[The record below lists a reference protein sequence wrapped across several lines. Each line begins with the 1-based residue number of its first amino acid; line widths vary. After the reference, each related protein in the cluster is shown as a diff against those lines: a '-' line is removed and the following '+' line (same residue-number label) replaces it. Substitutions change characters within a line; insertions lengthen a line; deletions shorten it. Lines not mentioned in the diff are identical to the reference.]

1 MGLPRQVAIRGGN
14 PVINMFLVSMS
25 VNWYKT
31 RTAIQFL
38 FVTTGVLLS
47 ASIAVALFGY
57 VRSSPAHYSSFV
69 LGIVIMSG
77 LLGLRNMLDE
87 HLQDNRARYFH
98 IRCIVTVAGF
108 ILAATG
114 AVYIRYNVSRLELL
128 QPFFENIDVVYGLIF
143 TAGILLLTLLHWGV
157 LLTSIIALAI
167 VYFFYGHHID
177 NVLFT
182 HPHYQTGFV
191 MNYIGLGTTQ
201 GFFLLTQLAAD
212 SIYFLLIYASV
223 LISIG
228 ALQMALELGKVS
240 GKKVAGGA
248 AYPAILGSGIVASV
262 MGQAVSNVVLT
273 GRFTIPMM
281 KKNGYS
287 ASMAGAIEAVAS
299 TAGQLMPPI
308 LGLAGF
314 LIAALLNIPYIKVA
328 GAALLPALLFLTG
341 IFISVSLY
349 ARRQQIP
356 KLTDNFDAGS
366 VLRIAPTFVVSFAV
380 VLVMLLMHYSPSI
393 AGMCGIAAA
402 LALSMFQGRY
412 RPTAKKIFGA
422 LEEGLVLVTLL
433 SLLIIAIGPLGQ
445 TMITT
450 NLSGRLGSVL
460 VNILPDAPLL
470 LLVGAMFITLIL
482 GMGLP
487 TPVAYVV
494 TALAVVPFLQQ
505 LGFPAFQSHFFVF
518 YFAVFST
525 LTLPI
530 AVGVLAAAKL
540 AGSRFIPTAI
550 NALKLT
556 FPVFLIP
563 FAVIYKPEISMIED
577 WTWRT
582 PLLFAALVVIQACI
596 AAAIF
601 GPASGHSRPAQRAF
615 LLLVSLAGFYY
626 LFLS

>member
-1 MGLPRQVAIRGGN
+1 
-14 PVINMFLVSMS
+14 MS
-25 VNWYKT
+25 VNCHKI
-31 RTAIQFL
+31 RSVIHFL

-47 ASIAVALFGY
+47 GSIAVALFGY
-57 VRSSPAHYSSFV
+57 IRSSPAHYSSFV
-69 LGIVIMSG
+69 LGVVIMSG
-77 LLGLRNMLDE
+77 LLGLRNLLDE
-87 HLQDNRARYFH
+87 HLKDDKGEYFYV
-98 IRCIVTVAGF
+98 RCVVALSGF
-108 ILAATG
+108 ILATAG
-114 AVYIRYNVSRLELL
+114 AVYIRCNVSRLEVI
-128 QPFFENIDVVYGLIF
+128 QPFFDNIDVAYGLIF
-143 TAGILLLTLLHWGV
+143 TIGILLLTLLHWGII
-157 LLTSIIALAI
+157 LSSIVTLAI
-167 VYFFYGHHID
+167 IYFFYGHHID

-182 HPHYQTGFV
+182 HPPYQTGFV

-240 GKKVAGGA
+240 GKKIAGGA
-248 AYPAILGSGIVASV
+248 AYPAILGSGVVASV
-262 MGQAVSNVVLT
+262 MGQAVSNVILT

-281 KKNGYS
+281 KKHGYS

-299 TAGQLMPPI
+299 TAGQIMPPI

-314 LIAALLNIPYIKVA
+314 LIAALLNISYIKVA
-328 GAALLPALLFLTG
+328 GAALLPALLFLIG
-341 IFISVSLY
+341 IIISVSLY
-349 ARRQQIP
+349 ARRQRIP
-356 KLTDNFDAGS
+356 KLTEDFDAVR
-366 VLRIAPTFVVSFAV
+366 VLRIAPTFVGSFAV

-393 AGMCGIAAA
+393 AGLCGIASA
-402 LALSMFQGRY
+402 LGLAMFQGKY
-412 RPTAKKIFGA
+412 RPTTKKVFSA
-422 LEEGLVLVTLL
+422 LEEGLALVTLL

-460 VNILPDAPLL
+460 VDILPDAPLL
-470 LLVGAMFITLIL
+470 LLVGAMFITLLL

-540 AGSRFIPTAI
+540 AGSRFIRTAI
-550 NALKLT
+550 DALKLT
-556 FPVFLIP
+556 VPVFLIP
-563 FAVIYKPEISMIED
+563 FAVIYKPELSMVEQ

-582 PLLFAALVVIQACI
+582 PLLFVALVLIQAGI
-596 AAAIF
+596 AAGIF
-601 GPASGHSRPAQRAF
+601 SPDPGHSRPVWRVF
-615 LLLVSLAGFYY
+615 LLLVSLAGFYFV
-626 LFLS
+626 FLN

>member
-1 MGLPRQVAIRGGN
+1 
-14 PVINMFLVSMS
+14 MS
-25 VNWYKT
+25 VDWYKA
-31 RTAIQFL
+31 RTVIHFL

-47 ASIAVALFGY
+47 GSIAVALFGY
-57 VRSSPAHYSSFV
+57 IRSSPAHYSSFV

-77 LLGLRNMLDE
+77 LLGLRNLLDE
-87 HLQDNRARYFH
+87 HLQDNRSRYFN
-98 IRCIVTVAGF
+98 IRCIAALAGF

-114 AVYIRYNVSRLELL
+114 AVYIRYNVNRLELI
-128 QPFFENIDVVYGLIF
+128 QPFFENVDVVYGLIF
-143 TAGILLLTLLHWGV
+143 TAGILLLTMLHWGV
-157 LLTSIIALAI
+157 LLSSIIAMAI
-167 VYFFYGHHID
+167 LYFFYGHHID

-248 AYPAILGSGIVASV
+248 AYPAILGSGVVASV

-281 KKNGYS
+281 KKHGYS
-287 ASMAGAIEAVAS
+287 APMAGAIEAVAS
-299 TAGQLMPPI
+299 TAGQIMPPI

-328 GAALLPALLFLTG
+328 GAALLPALLFLIG
-341 IFISVSLY
+341 IIISVTLY
-349 ARRQQIP
+349 ARRQRIP
-356 KLTDNFDAGS
+356 KLTEDFDAGR
-366 VLRIAPTFVVSFAV
+366 VLKIAPTFIGSFAV
-380 VLVMLLMHYSPSI
+380 VLIMLLLHYSPSI
-393 AGMCGIAAA
+393 AGMCGIASALV
-402 LALSMFQGRY
+402 LALFQGKY
-412 RPTAKKIFGA
+412 RPTAGKISGA

-460 VNILPDAPLL
+460 VDILPDAPLL

-540 AGSRFIPTAI
+540 AGARFISTALD
-550 NALKLT
+550 ALKIS
-556 FPVFLIP
+556 FPVFLVP
-563 FAVIYKPEISMIED
+563 YAVIYNPELSLIEN

-582 PLLFAALVVIQACI
+582 LLLFVALVVIQAGI
-596 AAAIF
+596 AAGIF
-601 GPASGHSRPAQRAF
+601 DPNSGRSRPARRAF
-615 LLLVSLAGFYY
+615 LLFISLSGFYFV
-626 LFLS
+626 FLS

>member
-1 MGLPRQVAIRGGN
+1 
-14 PVINMFLVSMS
+14 MS
-25 VNWYKT
+25 IDWQNT
-31 RTAIQFL
+31 RSVLKFL
-38 FVTTGVLLS
+38 FVTTGLLLS
-47 ASIAVALFGY
+47 ASIAAALFGY
-57 VRSSPAHYSSFV
+57 VRSSSAHYSTFV

-77 LLGLRNMLDE
+77 LIGLRNLLDE
-87 HLQDNRARYFH
+87 HLQKSRRRCFPLRCIAALAGFTLAAAGAIY
-98 IRCIVTVAGF
+98 IRC
-108 ILAATG
+108 
-114 AVYIRYNVSRLELL
+114 NVSRLEII
-128 QPFFENIDVVYGLIF
+128 QPFFENIDVVYGLLF
-143 TAGILLLTLLHWGV
+143 TVGILLLTMLHWGI
-157 LLTSIIALAI
+157 LLPSIVILAI
-167 VYFFYGHHID
+167 IYFFYGHHID
-177 NVLFT
+177 NILFT
-182 HPHYQTGFV
+182 HPPYQTGFV

-201 GFFLLTQLAAD
+201 GFFWLTQLAAD

-223 LISIG
+223 LVGIG
-228 ALQMALELGKVS
+228 ALNMALELGKVS
-240 GKKVAGGA
+240 GSRIAGGA

-281 KKNGYS
+281 KKHGYS

-314 LIAALLNIPYIKVA
+314 LIASLLNIPYIKVA
-328 GAALLPALLFLTG
+328 GAALIPALLFIIG
-341 IFISVSLY
+341 IVISVSLY
-349 ARRQQIP
+349 AKREQIP
-356 KLTDNFDAGS
+356 KLTEDFDLDRVA
-366 VLRIAPTFVVSFAV
+366 RIAPTFVISFSV
-380 VLVMLLMHYSPSI
+380 VLIMLVKHYSPSI
-393 AGMCGIAAA
+393 AGMCGIVT
-402 LALSMFQGRY
+402 ALSLAFFQGKY
-412 RPTAKKIFGA
+412 RPTARQIFVA

-433 SLLIIAIGPLGQ
+433 SLLITAIGPLGQ

-460 VNILPDAPLL
+460 VDILPDAPLL
-470 LLVGAMFITLIL
+470 LLVGAMFITLLL

-550 NALKLT
+550 DALKIT
-556 FPVFLIP
+556 IPVFLIP
-563 FAVIYKPEISMIED
+563 FAVIYNPELSMVER
-577 WTWRT
+577 WTWHT
-582 PLLFAALVVIQACI
+582 PLLFAALVLIQAGI
-596 AAAIF
+596 AAGIF
-601 GPASGHSRPAQRAF
+601 GSTSMQSRPAYRLF
-615 LLLVSLAGFYY
+615 LFLISLSGFYFI
-626 LFLS
+626 FLR

>member
-1 MGLPRQVAIRGGN
+1 
-14 PVINMFLVSMS
+14 MS
-25 VNWYKT
+25 VNWHKA
-31 RTAIQFL
+31 RAAIQFL
-38 FVTTGVLLS
+38 FVSTGLLLS
-47 ASIAVALFGY
+47 VSIAAALFGY
-57 VRSSPAHYSSFV
+57 IRSSSAHYSSFV
-69 LGIVIMSG
+69 LGIAVMSG
-77 LLGLRNMLDE
+77 LLGLRNLLDE
-87 HLQDNRARYFH
+87 HLGDNRGRHFYP
-98 IRCIVTVAGF
+98 RCIAAFAGTV
-108 ILAATG
+108 LVVTG
-114 AVYIRYNVSRLELL
+114 AVYIRYNVHRLELI
-128 QPFFENIDVVYGLIF
+128 QPFFENVDIVYGLIF
-143 TAGILLLTLLHWGV
+143 TAGILLLTALHWGL

-167 VYFFYGHHID
+167 VYFFYGHHIE

-182 HPHYQTGFV
+182 HPPYQTGFV

-201 GFFLLTQLAAD
+201 GFFMLTQLAAD

-281 KKNGYS
+281 KKHGYS

-299 TAGQLMPPI
+299 TAGQIMPPI

-314 LIAALLNIPYIKVA
+314 LIAALLNIPYITVA
-328 GAALLPALLFLTG
+328 GAALLPALLFLIG
-341 IFISVSLY
+341 VIISVSLY
-349 ARRQQIP
+349 ARRQRIP
-356 KLTDNFDAGS
+356 RLTEDFDVAR
-366 VLRIAPTFVVSFAV
+366 VLRIAPTFVISFAI
-380 VLVMLLMHYSPSI
+380 VLAMLLLHYSPSI
-393 AGMCGIAAA
+393 AGMCGIAGA
-402 LALSMFQGRY
+402 LALALFQGKY
-412 RPTAKKIFGA
+412 RPTAKQVAGA

-460 VNILPDAPLL
+460 VDVLPDAPLL

-540 AGSRFIPTAI
+540 AGSRFITTAVD
-550 NALKLT
+550 ALKLT
-556 FPVFLIP
+556 VPVFLIP
-563 FAVIYKPEISMIED
+563 FAVIYNPELSLIEH

-582 PLLFAALVVIQACI
+582 PLLFAVLVLIQAGV
-596 AAAIF
+596 AAGIF
-601 GPASGHSRPAQRAF
+601 GPGPGHPRPVRRAF
-615 LLLVSLAGFYY
+615 LLLVSLSGFYY
-626 LFLS
+626 VFLN

>member
-1 MGLPRQVAIRGGN
+1 
-14 PVINMFLVSMS
+14 MS
-25 VNWYKT
+25 IDWHKT
-31 RTAIQFL
+31 RTMIRFL
-38 FVTTGVLLS
+38 FAATGLLLS
-47 ASIAVALFGY
+47 VSIAAALFGY
-57 VRSSPAHYSSFV
+57 IRSSSAHYAGFV
-69 LGIVIMSG
+69 LGVVIMSG
-77 LLGLRNMLDE
+77 LIGVRKLLDE
-87 HLQDNRARYFH
+87 SLNDKRGRHFYT
-98 IRCIVTVAGF
+98 RCIVAAAGF
-108 ILAATG
+108 ILALTG
-114 AVYIRYNVSRLELL
+114 AVYIRYNVHRLELI
-128 QPFFENIDVVYGLIF
+128 QPFFENTDVVFGLIF

-157 LLTSIIALAI
+157 LLTSIVTLAI
-167 VYFFYGHHID
+167 VYFFFGHHID

-182 HPHYQTGFV
+182 HPPYQIGFV

-201 GFFLLTQLAAD
+201 GFFWLTQLAAD

-228 ALQMALELGKVS
+228 ALQMALELGKLS
-240 GKKVAGGA
+240 GKSVAGGA

-281 KKNGYS
+281 KKHGYS

-299 TAGQLMPPI
+299 TAGQIMPPI

-314 LIAALLNIPYIKVA
+314 LIASLLNIPYIKVA
-328 GAALLPALLFLTG
+328 GAALIPALLFIIG
-341 IFISVSLY
+341 VIISVSLY
-349 ARRQQIP
+349 ARRQGIP
-356 KLTDNFDAGS
+356 KLVEDFDRAR
-366 VLRIAPTFVVSFAV
+366 VLRVAPTFVISFAL
-380 VLVMLLMHYSPSI
+380 VLIMLMLHYSPSI

-402 LALSMFQGRY
+402 LGLSLLQGEY
-412 RPTAKKIFGA
+412 RPTVKKMFGA

-460 VNILPDAPLL
+460 VDILPDAPLL
-470 LLVGAMFITLIL
+470 LLFGAMLISLLL

-540 AGSRFIPTAI
+540 AEARFIPTAI
-550 NALKLT
+550 DAMKIT
-556 FPVFLIP
+556 IPVFLIP
-563 FAVIYKPEISMIED
+563 YAVIHNPELSMIED

-582 PLLFAALVVIQACI
+582 PLLCVALVVIQAGI
-596 AAAIF
+596 AASIF
-601 GPASGHSRPAQRAF
+601 SRASGYSRQVYRAALLIVSCSCFYLIF
-615 LLLVSLAGFYY
+615 LI
-626 LFLS
+626 

>member
-1 MGLPRQVAIRGGN
+1 MP
-14 PVINMFLVSMS
+14 INWH
-25 VNWYKT
+25 NT
-31 RTAIQFL
+31 RSLIHFL
-38 FVTTGVLLS
+38 FVSTGLLLS
-47 ASIAVALFGY
+47 VSIAAALFGY
-57 VRSSPAHYSSFV
+57 IRSSSAHYSGFV

-77 LLGLRNMLDE
+77 LVGLRNLLDE
-87 HLQDNRARYFH
+87 HLENNRSRYFYGK
-98 IRCIVTVAGF
+98 CIVALGGF
-108 ILAATG
+108 ILATTG
-114 AVYIRYNVSRLELL
+114 ALYIRLNVHRLEII
-128 QPFFENIDVVYGLIF
+128 QPFFENIDVVYGLVF
-143 TAGILLLTLLHWGV
+143 TAGVLLLTLLHWGL
-157 LLTSIIALAI
+157 LLTSIVTLAI
-167 VYFFYGHHID
+167 IYFFYGHHID

-182 HPHYQTGFV
+182 HPPYQTGFV

-201 GFFLLTQLAAD
+201 GFFWLTQLAAD

-228 ALQMALELGKVS
+228 ALQMALELGKLS
-240 GKKVAGGA
+240 GKRVAGGA
-248 AYPAILGSGIVASV
+248 AYPAILGSGVVASV
-262 MGQAVSNVVLT
+262 MGQAVSNVILT

-281 KKNGYS
+281 KKHGYT

-314 LIAALLNIPYIKVA
+314 LIASLLNIPYITVA
-328 GAALLPALLFLTG
+328 GAALIPALLFIAG
-341 IFISVSLY
+341 VIISVSLY
-349 ARRQQIP
+349 ARRQGIP
-356 KLTDNFDAGS
+356 KLVEEFDRAR
-366 VLRIAPTFVVSFAV
+366 VLRIAPTFVISFAL
-380 VLVMLLMHYSPSI
+380 VLTMLMLHYSPSI
-393 AGMCGIAAA
+393 AGICGIVAA
-402 LALSMFQGRY
+402 LVLSLFQGKY
-412 RPTAKKIFGA
+412 RPTVKKVFGA

-460 VNILPDAPLL
+460 VDILPDAPLL
-470 LLVGAMFITLIL
+470 LLAGAMIISLLL

-540 AGSRFIPTAI
+540 AGSRFIPTAMDAMKI
-550 NALKLT
+550 T
-556 FPVFLIP
+556 VPVFLIP
-563 FAVIYKPEISMIED
+563 YAVMYNPELSMIED

-582 PLLFAALVVIQACI
+582 PLLCAALVVIQGGI
-596 AAAIF
+596 AAGIF
-601 GPASGHSRPAQRAF
+601 SRASGSSGQVIRASLLIVSCSCFYLVF
-615 LLLVSLAGFYY
+615 LI
-626 LFLS
+626 

>member
-1 MGLPRQVAIRGGN
+1 M
-14 PVINMFLVSMS
+14 
-25 VNWYKT
+25 
-31 RTAIQFL
+31 
-38 FVTTGVLLS
+38 
-47 ASIAVALFGY
+47 
-57 VRSSPAHYSSFV
+57 

-77 LLGLRNMLDE
+77 LVGLRNLLDE
-87 HLQDNRARYFH
+87 HLENNRSRYFYP
-98 IRCIVTVAGF
+98 RCIVALGGF
-108 ILAATG
+108 ILATTG
-114 AVYIRYNVSRLELL
+114 AVYIRLNVHRLEII
-128 QPFFENIDVVYGLIF
+128 QPFFENIDVVYGLVF
-143 TAGILLLTLLHWGV
+143 TAGILLLTLFHWGM
-157 LLTSIIALAI
+157 LLTSIVALAI
-167 VYFFYGHHID
+167 IYFFYGHHID

-182 HPHYQTGFV
+182 HPPYQTGFV

-228 ALQMALELGKVS
+228 ALQMALELGKLS
-240 GKKVAGGA
+240 GKRVAGGA

-281 KKNGYS
+281 KKHGYS

-314 LIAALLNIPYIKVA
+314 LIAALLNIPYIQVA
-328 GAALLPALLFLTG
+328 GAALIPALLFIIG
-341 IFISVSLY
+341 VIISVSLC
-349 ARRQQIP
+349 ARQQRIP
-356 KLTDNFDAGS
+356 KLVEDFDLAR

-380 VLVMLLMHYSPSI
+380 VLLMLLMHYSPSI
-393 AGMCGIAAA
+393 AGMCGIASA
-402 LALSMFQGRY
+402 LGLSLLQGKY
-412 RPTAKKIFGA
+412 RPTAKRILGA

-460 VNILPDAPLL
+460 VDILPDVPLL
-470 LLVGAMFITLIL
+470 LLVGAMFITLLL

-556 FPVFLIP
+556 VPVFLIP
-563 FAVIYKPEISMIED
+563 FAVIYNPELSMIEQ
-577 WTWRT
+577 WSWRT
-582 PLLFAALVVIQACI
+582 PVLFAALVVIQAGI
-596 AAAIF
+596 AAGIF
-601 GPASGHSRPAQRAF
+601 TPKSIRFGMIYRVLLILLSVLSFYFIF
-615 LLLVSLAGFYY
+615 LRVR
-626 LFLS
+626 